1 MKKLFILL
9 LSSVC
14 VISSYAQLVVD
25 ETGRVAIGDNLM
37 SSDDEPLPLLSDF
50 SINASGAANTCA
62 YINNTDNP
70 YGLKV
75 YTPSSG
81 IFPSLL
87 SNGQN
92 DRSMPNRY
100 GIYSQ
105 VIPNLSYYYYALY
118 GSSYNEFATHSGH
131 NYGVYG
137 IAGNGSS
144 GCNYGVF
151 GTLYGTIT
159 GAGVYGSSFV
169 GDTGV
174 NVNGYYAGFFRGNT
188 CTLGATT
195 SASYMS
201 PSDYR
206 LNDNIEAINGG
217 SLDNLLRM
225 NVVKYDYKQREVETD
240 SGMVGLYDEK
250 SPILTHKHYGLIAQ
264 ELQKIYPDLV
274 VEDEEGYLSVNYVEI
289 VPLLIHSIQ
298 ELSAKLDEANKSIVL
313 RGEGGTGIETQDAL
327 QTELFQNTPNPFTEK
342 TTIHCTIAET
352 VSQAMLYVYD
362 MNGKQ
367 IAEYPVV
374 ERGDAQVVIEGNSL
388 DAGMYMYS
396 LIADGNVIDTKR
408 MILTK

>member
-1 MKKLFILL
+1 MKKLVILL

-14 VISSYAQLVVD
+14 VISSYAQLVV
-25 ETGRVAIGDNLM
+25 EESGNAAIGYSGNAQINSTL
-37 SSDDEPLPLLSDF
+37 
-50 SINASGAANTCA
+50 SINS
-62 YINNTDNP
+62 
-70 YGLKV
+70 V
-75 YTPSSG
+75 
-81 IFPSLL
+81 
-87 SNGQN
+87 
-92 DRSMPNRY
+92 
-100 GIYSQ
+100 
-105 VIPNLSYYYYALY
+105 
-118 GSSYNEFATHSGH
+118 GSSAACVYITGSKSGQSQGLYIYRNASNDNQSNFGIEVSSKFFTGKY
-131 NYGVYG
+131 NYGVYS
-137 IAGNGSS
+137 IASASAATNGRS
-144 GCNYGVF
+144 Y
-151 GTLYGTIT
+151 
-159 GAGVYGSSFV
+159 GVYGLAGNATLGRNYGLFGRITGNENGAAIYGSALPSDMGISINDVYAGYFR
-169 GDTGV
+169 GDVYVAGTV
-174 NVNGYYAGFFRGNT
+174 VNG
-188 CTLGATT
+188 
-195 SASYMS
+195 MS
-201 PSDYR
+201 LVTSDYR
-206 LNDNIEAINGG
+206 LKKDIKNVL
-217 SLDNLLRM
+217 STLDMIQQM
-225 NVVKYDYKQREVETD
+225 NVVEFNYKQREVESD
-240 SGMVGLYDEK
+240 SVEVGLFDEE

-289 VPLLIHSIQ
+289 VPLLIRSIQ

-313 RGEGGTGIETQDAL
+313 RGEGGTGIEAQDAL